1 MEIAEVN
8 DYAEYLVR
16 VNEGQRRMYD
26 AMQHK
31 DYERAIE
38 IGLEM
43 IVFLRFAISAIKLE
57 QENQR

>member
-8 DYAEYLVR
+8 DYAEYLIR

-31 DYERAIE
+31 DYERAID

-43 IVFLRFAISAIKLE
+43 IVLLRFAISAIKLE

>member
-8 DYAEYLVR
+8 DYAEYLIR

-43 IVFLRFAISAIKLE
+43 IVLLRFAINAIKLE